1 MHTLL
6 AALISIAL
14 LFSLI
19 LSLSS
24 LASLTSLAI
33 ILPRLMCANDECF
46 VHRISGVSF
55 TFRAQCDA
63 HTYTKFKNLN
73 GFSIGFVCSHSA
85 HNVTLARIQNLN
97 GFSIGFFC
105 SHSAHNVTLTR
116 IQNLN
121 GFSIGFFCS
130 HSAHNVTLA
139 RIHRLP
145 TSVGLAQA
153 RPNNHRL
160 YYILASL
167 YVSLG

>member
-1 MHTLL
+1 MGPKSQYTIIEQSNTLLKESLHIICPAWAPHTLL

-14 LFSLI
+14 LSSLI

-24 LASLTSLAI
+24 LASLLTSLAI
-33 ILPRLMCANDECF
+33 ILPRVMCANDECF

-55 TFRAQCDA
+55 TFRA
-63 HTYTKFKNLN
+63 H
-73 GFSIGFVCSHSA
+73 
-85 HNVTLARIQNLN
+85 VTLA
-97 GFSIGFFC
+97 
-105 SHSAHNVTLTR
+105 R

-153 RPNNHRL
+153 RPNDRKMFDEWLNM
-160 YYILASL
+160 SL
-167 YVSLG
+167 WHKNLTNTLEPRACMLIN